1 MRWPL
6 EDSVAEPCQELVLP
20 QETNDTELHPGL
32 ALLSIIALFCLSLE
46 IELLQQIDSLR
57 HFLTVREIASESAVA
72 LLFLLA
78 VACCFWLFVLLIGQ
92 LAGFLLLH
100 KRSVCVHLCW
110 DLWIAVPLT
119 YLVLELFEDF
129 KLEVLPHWHAG
140 TNVQILAAFAV
151 SAMCIAGFFLMRW
164 SALQQFCR
172 TRLAPIAWVHLAI
185 AIVAA
190 VALRVHGVHL
200 FHDYEHPSGAAVA
213 SKLPDIYLITV
224 DTLRADDTSV
234 YGYVRA
240 TTPNLEKFAQRS
252 FTFDYFFANSNF
264 TTPTMSSID
273 TGKLPWSHRIFQGG
287 GFLRGQSQ
295 HENLAEILQ
304 QQGYYTA
311 MISSNFLAGPF
322 RSRTL
327 ESYDAVEYASP
338 SHLTGFRL
346 RETNL
351 VGVNTQVT
359 FGFSLIRPISSIA
372 EYLDHTIWG
381 YQYPAPAED
390 VFGRATKLIERH
402 DGPQPMFLWSHI
414 LPPHDPY
421 WVPPPYRHRF
431 VSERIQNYD
440 DLKVPDIKMRY
451 RGVPLQQL
459 RDAYDEMILYAD
471 NAVGDFLNWLDKT
484 GRLDRS
490 IVIISADHGELFDHN
505 RLAHGGP
512 DLYDGVIHIPLLI
525 HLPGQT
531 HGVRIEEVSQQADLL
546 PTILDLIGVPIP
558 NWSEGLSLRPL
569 TEAKS
574 LGNRSIFSM
583 NLEPDRI
590 FDPISRGTVAVID
603 AHFKYVRY
611 LQAGKEQ
618 LYSYKTDP
626 GESHNLVDSEPKV
639 AERMREL
646 LLNKI
651 SDINHQSDGRQ

>member
-213 SKLPDIYLITV
+213 SKLPDIYLITI

-264 TTPTMSSID
+264 TTPTISSIE

-322 RSRTL
+322 RYRTL

-351 VGVNTQVT
+351 VGMNTQVT

-390 VFGRATKLIERH
+390 VFSRATKLIERH

-490 IVIISADHGELFDHN
+490 IVIVSADHGELFDHD

-531 HGVRIEEVSQQADLL
+531 HGIRIEEVSQQADLL
-546 PTILDLIGVPIP
+546 PAILDLIGVPIP
-558 NWSEGLSLRPL
+558 NWAEGSSLRPL

-574 LGNRSIFSM
+574 LGNRCIFSM

-603 AHFKYVRY
+603 ADFKFVRY
-611 LQAGKEQ
+611 LQAGKSNCTAIELIQ
-618 LYSYKTDP
+618 VKARISSTLNPKSP
-626 GESHNLVDSEPKV
+626 SE
-639 AERMREL
+639 
-646 LLNKI
+646 
-651 SDINHQSDGRQ
+651 